1 MKNKNNIPEIEKVAI
16 VKCPNY
22 QQERVDKSIEKALSL
37 INFKFKKNSKVLIKP
52 NVVGDFP
59 KNQIA
64 ITTNPAI
71 IEAVCKILKRNNCKI
86 FIGDSSF
93 TNPETAF
100 KLSGIEKVA
109 KKYGKLVI
117 FEQDKLIKIKD
128 EKAKVLRQ
136 FEIAKIIKNVDLI
149 INIPKLKTH
158 MLTKFTGA
166 IKNLYGCIPGGMKQK
181 LHAKAI
187 GEKKFSKL
195 LIDIYQNIKPE
206 LNIMDGIIG
215 MEGNGPT
222 SGNPKKAGLILASKN
237 AVALDIVSTKIIG
250 LKPKRIY
257 AIKEAIK
264 RKLLPKFEIIGTM
277 PLIKF
282 KKAQSHEKTKIMSL
296 LKNLSRYKPI
306 VVDEKKC
313 IKCGICAKHCSTQA
327 ITLNPFPTFNRKKC
341 IRCFCCIEVCPQHAL
356 SLKE

>member
-1 MKNKNNIPEIEKVAI
+1 MVEKVSI
-16 VKCPNY
+16 VKCSSY
-22 QQERVDKSIEKALSL
+22 KQEQVDKAIEKSLSL
-37 INFKFKKNSKVLIKP
+37 IDFKFKKNSKVLIKP
-52 NVVGDFP
+52 NVVGNFP

-64 ITTNPAI
+64 ITTHPAV
-71 IEAVCKILKRNNCKI
+71 IEAVCKILKKNNCKI

-100 KLSGIEKVA
+100 KLSGIKKIA
-109 KKYGKLVI
+109 DKYGKLII

-128 EKAKVLRQ
+128 EKAKILKQ
-136 FEIAKIIKNVDLI
+136 FETAQIIKNVDLI

-181 LHAKAI
+181 LHAEAI
-187 GEKKFSKL
+187 GEKKFSQL

-222 SGNPKKAGLILASKN
+222 SGNPKKAGIILASKN
-237 AVALDIVSTKIIG
+237 AIALDIVSAKIIG
-250 LKPKRIY
+250 LKRIY
-257 AIKEAIK
+257 AIKEAKK
-264 RKLLPKFEIIGTM
+264 RKLLPKFEIIGKM

-282 KKAQSHEKTKIMSL
+282 KKTQSHEKTNIMSL

-313 IKCGICAKHCSTQA
+313 IKCRMCAKHCPTQA
-327 ITLNPFPTFNRKKC
+327 ITLNPFPTFDRKKC
-341 IRCFCCIEVCPQHAL
+341 IRCFCCIEICPKNAL
-356 SLKE
+356 SLKN